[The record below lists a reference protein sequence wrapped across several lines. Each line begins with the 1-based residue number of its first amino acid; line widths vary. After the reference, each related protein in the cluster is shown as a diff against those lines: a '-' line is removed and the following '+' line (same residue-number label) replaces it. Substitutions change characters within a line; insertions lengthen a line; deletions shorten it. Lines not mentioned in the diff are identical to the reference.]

1 MNLSKKIEEKR
12 KFKQKEIRTKNI
24 KVATMGL
31 AAGMLTGA
39 IGGIIL
45 APKSG
50 KETRKDI
57 KEVSNKV
64 ASKVNN
70 KAYEAKGIINEKI
83 NIEKENI
90 IESKNR
96 IKEYIDKKK
105 NNTENEEIIEEKIL
119 LVEGSIEE
127 KVDA

>member
-12 KFKQKEIRTKNI
+12 KLKQREIRTKNI
-24 KVATMGL
+24 KVATMGVV
-31 AAGMLTGA
+31 AGMLTGA

-83 NIEKENI
+83 NI

-119 LVEGSIEE
+119 LLEGSIEE